1 MTLDLKLDAGLPANT
16 DAERTLL
23 GAVLLDNNAWH
34 EIRQSLRPDDFSL
47 DSNRRIAVR
56 MNGLM
61 KEGRPVDIVTLA
73 NELNSHHE
81 IEYIGGVAYLA
92 SLTEGLPR
100 RPVISEYIRIVKDKC
115 LLRRLMMICSS
126 AITRAA
132 DQSEPALAVASWTL
146 SQIEEVANPASTT
159 DKAALSDFIVDALED
174 MTREYRERQS
184 PCIPSGNAWFDH
196 KTGGGYR
203 HGKIT
208 LICARPNV
216 GKTPWMVTS
225 AVKNLQ
231 AGRKVVLFS
240 LEMEKTEIL
249 RNMVPYLVDLPNVVV
264 NRPWIQTPEQ
274 NATVN
279 QAFNAML
286 ENWSKLKVYDG
297 EMDVDQIC
305 WTIDRETRNDEEV
318 LFGLD
323 HFGLISGGNAKDTRA
338 RYNENSA
345 RLRRKMKHK
354 KAALMVLCQLRKV
367 NREFSDKPPVPDDI
381 KESGN
386 MYEDA
391 FAAVILHRAYEKDTL
406 KMSRETKVNLCK
418 LRTGGSTG
426 TTTAQFNTHRLEFV
440 ADAEM
445 EFADANY
452 YE

>member
-1 MTLDLKLDAGLPANT
+1 MTPDLTLDAGLPANT
-16 DAERTLL
+16 DAERTIL
-23 GAVLLDNNAWH
+23 GAILLDNEAWH
-34 EIRQSLRPDDFSL
+34 EVASKLKPGDFSL
-47 DSNRRIAVR
+47 DSHMRIVHR
-56 MNGLM
+56 MKNLIDA
-61 KEGRPVDIVTLA
+61 ESAVDIVTLA
-73 NELNSHHE
+73 NKLNSHGE
-81 IEYIGGVAYLA
+81 IETIGGVAYLA

-100 RPVISEYIRIVKDKC
+100 RPAITEYIRIVKDKSI
-115 LLRRLMMICSS
+115 LRKLMVTCSA
-126 AITRAA
+126 AIARAA
-132 DQSEPALAVASWTL
+132 EQIDSPLELISGLTKQVEELADPGSAG
-146 SQIEEVANPASTT
+146 N
-159 DKAALSDFIVDALED
+159 KAALSDFIVDALED

-184 PCIPSGNAWFDH
+184 PCIPSGNAWFDQ

-297 EMDVDQIC
+297 DMDVDQIC

-406 KMSRETKVNLCK
+406 KMSRETHVNLCK

-445 EFADANY
+445 EYDQESY